1 MEISFKKKK
10 LVITTSIEIT
20 VNSDFSAEIL
30 KFSIYLFNLL
40 RINFF
45 NLIYNNLCQPF
56 MTFECPPCNM
66 RSQ

>member
-30 KFSIYLFNLL
+30 KF
-40 RINFF
+40 
-45 NLIYNNLCQPF
+45 
-56 MTFECPPCNM
+56 
-66 RSQ
+66 